1 MRRAEQ
7 AVYGL
12 ARLGF
17 GAALMS
23 RPDRFGALLVGDEA
37 REPSVRAGLRAY
49 GTRDTVLG
57 LATLRAVLSGSDVR
71 PWVAAG
77 IASDMLDT
85 LAQVTDWA
93 DLPADRRVGGVA
105 AAVASAAV
113 GVALL
118 ARA

>member
-1 MRRAEQ
+1 VELRA

-12 ARLGF
+12 GRLTF

-23 RPDRFGALLVGDEA
+23 RPDGFGALLVGDDA

-57 LATLRAVLSGSDVR
+57 LATLRAVLSESDVR
-71 PWVAAG
+71 PWIAAG
-77 IASDMLDT
+77 IASDLLDT
-85 LAQVTDWA
+85 LAQALDWS
-93 DLPADRRVGGVA
+93 DLPPDRRVGGVA
-105 AAVASAAV
+105 AAAASAAV
-113 GVALL
+113 GIALL